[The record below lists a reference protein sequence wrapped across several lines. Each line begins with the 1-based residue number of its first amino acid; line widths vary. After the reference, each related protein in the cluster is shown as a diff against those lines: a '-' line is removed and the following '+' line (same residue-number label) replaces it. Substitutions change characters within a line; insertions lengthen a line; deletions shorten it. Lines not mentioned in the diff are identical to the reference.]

1 MGNGRRRRRWAFR
14 TGEERR
20 AGRINWLGDR
30 KEWRD
35 TKHGFF
41 LQQHTVQTGWLECS
55 WEITVKCGHLFW
67 SKHTVWQV
75 FFKKNKQESL
85 PCLSMLV
92 ASLVGGV
99 LATFFSSLLLL
110 SSSSYPRPF
119 GRPEAQPT
127 NQHSRQKNR
136 RREGKLSRNSPNKLI
151 GKKIRSS
158 EKSAKEKIYY
168 VSKTIM

>member
-20 AGRINWLGDR
+20 AGRINWFGDR

-41 LQQHTVQTGWLECS
+41 LQQHTVQTGCVQCGG
-55 WEITVKCGHLFW
+55 EILISKMQFSAWNTLFGRF
-67 SKHTVWQV
+67 

-99 LATFFSSLLLL
+99 LATFFPL
-110 SSSSYPRPF
+110 SSSSSSSFLLSPPIWSPR
-119 GRPEAQPT
+119 GKASKQPT
-127 NQHSRQKNR
+127 QQAKKA
-136 RREGKLSRNSPNKLI
+136 EGGRGNFL
-151 GKKIRSS
+151 GIRP
-158 EKSAKEKIYY
+158 
-168 VSKTIM
+168 TN